1 MRLTGVVDGRCH
13 VSIAKAHAWW
23 RWAVRW
29 AAASNRL
36 STGVAHIAR
45 VDDDTF
51 LHLPNLEADMGRL
64 HCHPRLVYGLIAW
77 VGYNPHTFVKCGYS
91 WRGNGAWSKYRCGS
105 RGAHEASPFPSGML
119 QILSWEVAIAIA
131 HAPAVQAFVR
141 RATARVNHTLWDKS
155 EDVAMGHWLMQMAI
169 SGSPAAR
176 DDLMFASLEPTRGH
190 NLGCRKSAHLYRR
203 PRNASVA
210 IHFVKRP
217 EGMGYLYSLLRE
229 QRPHAPRACSR
240 AAGVS

>member
-1 MRLTGVVDGRCH
+1 
-13 VSIAKAHAWW
+13 
-23 RWAVRW
+23 
-29 AAASNRL
+29 
-36 STGVAHIAR
+36 
-45 VDDDTF
+45 
-51 LHLPNLEADMGRL
+51 
-64 HCHPRLVYGLIAW
+64 
-77 VGYNPHTFVKCGYS
+77 
-91 WRGNGAWSKYRCGS
+91 
-105 RGAHEASPFPSGML
+105 ML

>member
-64 HCHPRLVYGLIAW
+64 HCHPRLVYGLIACQQRT
-77 VGYNPHTFVKCGYS
+77 G
-91 WRGNGAWSKYRCGS
+91 GS
-105 RGAHEASPFPSGML
+105 NTNTAPLALYPRQVAMLCLWNVPMSCRSMRIACRVARIFAISSPQNANTCVVASFEMSSTGCFESPFVARGRLQPS
-119 QILSWEVAIAIA
+119 
-131 HAPAVQAFVR
+131 HVR
-141 RATARVNHTLWDKS
+141 
-155 EDVAMGHWLMQMAI
+155 QMRLLLAWQ
-169 SGSPAAR
+169 
-176 DDLMFASLEPTRGH
+176 
-190 NLGCRKSAHLYRR
+190 RR
-203 PRNASVA
+203 LV
-210 IHFVKRP
+210 
-217 EGMGYLYSLLRE
+217 
-229 QRPHAPRACSR
+229 
-240 AAGVS
+240 